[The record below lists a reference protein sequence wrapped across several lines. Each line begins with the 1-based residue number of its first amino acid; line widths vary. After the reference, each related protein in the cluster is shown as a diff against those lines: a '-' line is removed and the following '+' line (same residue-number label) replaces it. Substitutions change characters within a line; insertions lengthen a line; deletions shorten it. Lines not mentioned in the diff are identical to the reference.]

1 MSTETVAPGRRIKT
15 MQVSVREVVVETP
28 DTVTLVYEGSE
39 PFEYR
44 AGQFLTIDP
53 HQFPSLVRFIQLL
66 EQLKKKKEPPR
77 AYSMASAPHEPLAI
91 TIKEENW
98 TPGHDKYPTL
108 LSPFLVQEVKAGMP
122 MTISGFTGPFT
133 LPDDIESRTDHLVH
147 LCAGSGSV
155 PNYSIL
161 KGALRDHPRL
171 RHTFLY
177 SNKTWE
183 DIIFRDGLNAI
194 AAATPDRVRV
204 VHSLTRQKDFTGL
217 PGDVRTGRITADLLR
232 ELVPDYDT
240 CYFYA
245 CGPALS
251 PWDRLLAK
259 EKNVEPTPRF
269 MESVHEIMQALGV
282 PKGPKGRFR
291 EEAYG

>member
-1 MSTETVAPGRRIKT
+1 MSTETVAQSRRVRT
-15 MQVSVREVVVETP
+15 MQVTVREVVVETP
-28 DTVTLVYEGSE
+28 DTVTLVYDGSE

-77 AYSMASAPHEPLAI
+77 AYSMASAPHEALAI

-108 LSPFLVQEVKAGMP
+108 ISPFLVHEVRPGMP

-133 LPDDIESRTDHLVH
+133 LPDDIESRTDHVVH

-155 PNYSIL
+155 PNFSIL
-161 KGALRDHPRL
+161 KGALRDYPRL

-183 DIIFRDGLNAI
+183 DIIFRDALNAI
-194 AAATPDRVRV
+194 AAAEPDRVRV
-204 VHSLTRQKDFTGL
+204 IHTLTRQKDFAGL

-232 ELVPDYDT
+232 ELAPDYET

-269 MESVHEIMQALGV
+269 MESVHDIMRALAV
-282 PKGPKGRFR
+282 PKGTKGRFR

>member
-1 MSTETVAPGRRIKT
+1 
-15 MQVSVREVVVETP
+15 
-28 DTVTLVYEGSE
+28 
-39 PFEYR
+39 
-44 AGQFLTIDP
+44 
-53 HQFPSLVRFIQLL
+53 
-66 EQLKKKKEPPR
+66 
-77 AYSMASAPHEPLAI
+77 MASAPHEPLAI

-98 TPGHDKYPTL
+98 TPGHEKYPTL
-108 LSPFLVQEVKAGMP
+108 LSPFLVHEVKAGMP

-133 LPDDIESRTDHLVH
+133 LPDDIESRTDHIVH

-155 PNYSIL
+155 PNFSIL
-161 KGALRDHPRL
+161 KGALRDYPRL

-183 DIIFRDGLNAI
+183 DIIFRDALNAI
-194 AAATPDRVRV
+194 KAAEPERVRAI
-204 VHSLTRQKDFTGL
+204 HTLTRQKDFAGL
-217 PGDVRTGRITADLLR
+217 PPDVRTGRITVDLLR

-240 CYFYA
+240 SYFYA